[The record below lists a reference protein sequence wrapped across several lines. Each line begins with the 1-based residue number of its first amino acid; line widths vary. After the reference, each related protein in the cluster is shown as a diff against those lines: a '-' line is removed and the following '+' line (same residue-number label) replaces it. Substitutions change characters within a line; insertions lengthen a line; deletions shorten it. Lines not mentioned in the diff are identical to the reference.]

1 MGADTGLMKK
11 MNRKLIRAALKECKT
26 ATKPELSHRTGLS
39 VVTVGS
45 LLAELIRDGE
55 VEEAGM
61 APSGGGRPGLS
72 YRYRNDFRCALILYG
87 HQRNNRNLIHVRV
100 VDLAGKCLWR
110 KDEYYDEITVS
121 CFDAVLDEAV
131 GLFPQTG
138 LLAFGLP
145 GEAVDGVITICDYER
160 ISGAEFLSRYSEKY
174 GIFVLFENDINAMTY
189 GCCGPDYEEGSVVGI
204 YFPRLYPPGAG
215 LVLDGK
221 IYYGTGH
228 FAGEIMKLPVPV
240 PWGEVDYSDREQV
253 LKMLK
258 AVLAVFCCVLAPRRL
273 VLYGD
278 FFAEDMESS
287 LKSEGEKLLEG
298 RYQMEIEL
306 KENLE
311 CDYEAGMVRL
321 ALEALTEQT
330 D

>member
-45 LLAELIRDGE
+45 LLAELIREGE

-61 APSGGGRPGLS
+61 APSGGGRPGLV
-72 YRYRNDFRCALILYG
+72 YRYRNDFRCALLLYG
-87 HQRNNRNLIHVRV
+87 HQRNNRNLIHVSV
-100 VDLAGKCLWR
+100 IDLAGTCLWR

-160 ISGAEFLSRYSEKY
+160 ISGDDFLRRYRDRY
-174 GIFVLFENDINAMTY
+174 GIPVIFENDVNAMTY
-189 GCCGPDYEEGSVVGI
+189 GCCGPEFEEGSVAGI

-228 FAGEIMKLPVPV
+228 FAGEIMKLPVPE
-240 PWGEVDYSDREQV
+240 PWGELDYGDGERV

-258 AVLAVFCCVLAPRRL
+258 AVLAIFCCVVAPRRL

-278 FFAEDMESS
+278 FFTEGMEAA
-287 LKSEGEKLLEG
+287 LKAGCEELLEG
-298 RYQMEIEL
+298 RYEMEIAV

-311 CDYEAGMVRL
+311 HDYEAGMVRL
-321 ALEALTEQT
+321 ALEALSEQM